1 MATAPAT
8 GQQSGVLLKRTAHPG
23 VYRRGSG
30 YVAIYRLDGRQH
42 RESAATFAEAAR
54 SSSGAMLKHRRYDAD
69 RRCMP
74 ALTWVARHSGGGRD
88 AVREQ
93 TREEYRRLLTT
104 FALSY
109 FSTEL
114 RLADIDR
121 RALQGFISW
130 LTDRPG
136 PKGRLSDARSEM
148 LWPHCANVSLRR
160 SRSSSSTTI
169 F

>member
-1 MATAPAT
+1 MPMRLPGSRATPVC
-8 GQQSGVLLKRTAHPG
+8 GH
-23 VYRRGSG
+23 
-30 YVAIYRLDGRQH
+30 
-42 RESAATFAEAAR
+42 
-54 SSSGAMLKHRRYDAD
+54 
-69 RRCMP
+69 
-74 ALTWVARHSGGGRD
+74 D

-93 TREEYRRLLTT
+93 TRVEYRRLLTT

-136 PKGRLSDARSEM
+136 PKGRLNLIARSEM
-148 LWPHCANVSLRR
+148 LWPHCAGVSLRR
-160 SRSSSSTTI
+160 SY
-169 F
+169 